1 MCIGTAASVEFALGE
16 LRNAKKHCLQALNI
30 LQHLNIRDK
39 KLEQIFTMTLNKTL
53 DDLGEGT
60 SSTTTIV
67 IDDDKED
74 TKTTTGGANKK
85 KKKGSGG
92 SKNNKKKNKK
102 QGKQQQQATQPQ
114 STSDLLKSLGL

>member
-85 KKKGSGG
+85 KKKGSG

-102 QGKQQQQATQPQ
+102 QGTQQQQATQPQ

>member
-67 IDDDKED
+67 IDDDKEG

-85 KKKGSGG
+85 KKKGSS

>member
-74 TKTTTGGANKK
+74 TKTTTGVANKK
-85 KKKGSGG
+85 KKKGSG

>member
-85 KKKGSGG
+85 KKKGSG

-102 QGKQQQQATQPQ
+102 QGKQQQLATQPQ

>member
-30 LQHLNIRDK
+30 LQNLNIRDK

-85 KKKGSGG
+85 KKKGSG

>member
-85 KKKGSGG
+85 KKKDSG

>member
-16 LRNAKKHCLQALNI
+16 LRTAKKHCLQALNI

-85 KKKGSGG
+85 KKKGSS

>member
-74 TKTTTGGANKK
+74 TKTTTCGANKK
-85 KKKGSGG
+85 KKKGSG

>member
-53 DDLGEGT
+53 GDLGEGT

-85 KKKGSGG
+85 KKKGSG

>member
-85 KKKGSGG
+85 NKKGSG

-102 QGKQQQQATQPQ
+102 QGKQQATQPQ

>member
-74 TKTTTGGANKK
+74 TKTTTGGANKN
-85 KKKGSGG
+85 KKKGSS

>member
-1 MCIGTAASVEFALGE
+1 MCIGTAASVELALGE

-85 KKKGSGG
+85 KKKGSS

>member
-16 LRNAKKHCLQALNI
+16 LRNGKKHCLQALNI

-74 TKTTTGGANKK
+74 TETMTGGANKK
-85 KKKGSGG
+85 KKKDSG

>member
-74 TKTTTGGANKK
+74 TETMTGGANKK
-85 KKKGSGG
+85 KKKDSG

>member
-74 TKTTTGGANKK
+74 TATMTGGANKK
-85 KKKGSGG
+85 KKKGSG

>member
-60 SSTTTIV
+60 SSTSAIV

-85 KKKGSGG
+85 NKKGSG

-102 QGKQQQQATQPQ
+102 QGKQQLQATQPQ

>member
-67 IDDDKED
+67 IDDDKKD
-74 TKTTTGGANKK
+74 TKTTTSGENKK
-85 KKKGSGG
+85 KKKGSG

>member
-85 KKKGSGG
+85 NKKGSG